1 MSLEDQSAPLPSI
14 RHTEDP
20 ILSAGIGIAAQWG
33 AALGGPEQLQLAL
46 KALEPQLRR
55 EHELNKLRLD
65 RQEADAARKA
75 AAEEAAELRRAHAA
89 EADKERQAREA
100 IDLRRH
106 THQMRLLHS
115 AVALSVLMLGGGL
128 YAMPTNGWIA
138 GALCGPSLLSLLRI
152 FVLRRS
158 TDTDMRESA
167 RIARGAGNAQQQPP
181 PPPVV

>member
-1 MSLEDQSAPLPSI
+1 MSLEDQPAQLPGPAGA
-14 RHTEDP
+14 DP
-20 ILSAGIGIAAQWG
+20 VLSAGLGIAAQWG
-33 AALGGPEQLQLAL
+33 EALGGPEKLQVAL

-55 EHELNKLRLD
+55 EHELSKLRLE

-75 AAEEAAELRRAHAA
+75 AAEEAEAQRRAHAV
-89 EADKERQAREA
+89 EREKEREAGEQMAARNHKH
-100 IDLRRH
+100 R
-106 THQMRLLHS
+106 MRLLHS

-158 TDTDMRESA
+158 TDADVREAGRS
-167 RIARGAGNAQQQPP
+167 ARGAGNAPP
-181 PPPVV
+181 PI